1 MSSYQIRVSLK
12 QVLDDRTLLTTIC
25 LSVVIG
31 YGFWSLFP
39 CNIIAAKHR
48 TTIAWFNILLI
59 YPVLEEVAF
68 RGTIQ
73 EVLLKLSG
81 LNEVHYGVS
90 KANFITS
97 VLFAGFHIIYQPAWL
112 ASLILL
118 PSLVLGFF
126 KERYATILVPIGL
139 HILFNLVFLLS
150 RLANT
155 CS

>member
-31 YGFWSLFP
+31 YVFWSLFP
-39 CNIIAAKHR
+39 CNIITAKHR
-48 TTIAWFNILLI
+48 NTIAWFNILLI

-73 EVLLKLSG
+73 EELLKLSG

-112 ASLILL
+112 VSLILL